1 MAELTDRVALIT
13 GAAGGIGRVT
23 AHRLAEMGAAI
34 AAIDLDEE
42 GASEAAAEVA
52 EQHGVPT
59 LAVGV
64 DVASSADV
72 ERMRAEVGREL
83 GPVNVLVNAAGYL
96 QLGSI
101 LEVTE
106 DDWDRMLDVNL
117 KGVFLVTKAVLPGM
131 LASDYGRI
139 INISSLAGKIGGLLA
154 GIHYGASKGAVLSFT
169 KALARDVGRFGV
181 TANCVCPYPV
191 ETEMIEAFSAEQR
204 ESMRELNPMQRLAR
218 PEEIA
223 AAIGFLASPGASFVN
238 AEMMD
243 IDGGFTAD

>member
-1 MAELTDRVALIT
+1 MGELTDRVALIT

-34 AAIDLDEE
+34 AAVDLDEA
-42 GASEAAAEVA
+42 GASETAAEVSDR
-52 EQHGVPT
+52 HGVPCVSV
-59 LAVGV
+59 AV
-64 DVASSADV
+64 DVSSSTDV
-72 ERMRAEVGREL
+72 EKMRATVEGEL

-96 QLGSI
+96 QLGGI

-106 DDWDRMLDVNL
+106 DDWDRMMAVNL

-131 LASDYGRI
+131 LTTDYGRI
-139 INISSLAGKIGGLLA
+139 INISSLAGKIGGVVA
-154 GIHYGASKGAVLSFT
+154 GIHYGASKGALLSFT
-169 KALARDVGRFGV
+169 KALARDVGRHGI

-191 ETEMIEAFSAEQR
+191 ETEMIEAFSAEQL
-204 ESMRELNPMQRLAR
+204 ESMRSLNPMQRLAK

-223 AAIGFLASPGASFVN
+223 AAIAFLASRGASFVN
-238 AEMMD
+238 AEMLD